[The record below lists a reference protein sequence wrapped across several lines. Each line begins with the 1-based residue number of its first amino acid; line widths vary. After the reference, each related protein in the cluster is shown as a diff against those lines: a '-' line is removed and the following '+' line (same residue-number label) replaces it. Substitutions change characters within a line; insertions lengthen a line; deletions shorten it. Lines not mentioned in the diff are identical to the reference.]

1 MATEVKAGEALAVSL
16 ELEYGALG
24 LADVVTAEVARLGSH
39 AEVVLAFVVPLRT
52 FDVLVDGLV
61 QLVAD
66 GSIGLAHVNH
76 VETAIIATREEYLFI
91 LAIPLDY
98 LDLVVVE
105 VLVCHF
111 AGKLINIPDS
121 HSTICGRGS

>member
-1 MATEVKAGEALAVSL
+1 MAAEVKAGEALAVSL

-76 VETAIIATREEYLFI
+76 VETAIIATRE
-91 LAIPLDY
+91 
-98 LDLVVVE
+98 
-105 VLVCHF
+105 
-111 AGKLINIPDS
+111 
-121 HSTICGRGS
+121 